1 MSECLTARG
10 VVRRARAD
18 GTVELE
24 LIPSPGCRGCHGACL
39 WRRLSDEPA
48 LALRTRRPFAP
59 GTRVSVSLPE
69 RFVLRT
75 ALLMHG
81 VPWLGLLTGAALGA
95 TATGSDL
102 GTVAGAATG
111 VVAALA
117 LTPGL
122 RRRFEHA
129 AWDQLELE
137 AAE

>member
-1 MSECLTARG
+1 MSACLTARG

-18 GTVELE
+18 GTIELE
-24 LIPSPGCRGCHGACL
+24 LMQSEGCRGCRGACL
-39 WRRLSDEPA
+39 WRRLSDGPS
-48 LALRTRRPFAP
+48 LALRTRRSFAP
-59 GTRVSVSLPE
+59 GTRVAVSLPE

-81 VPWLGLLTGAALGA
+81 VPWIGLLAGAALGA
-95 TATGSDL
+95 AAAGSDL
-102 GTVAGAATG
+102 GTVAGAVAG
-111 VVAALA
+111 VVVALA

-137 AAE
+137 AVE